1 MSYLFDLFFNLSI
14 GFVSKMFS
22 SGSFY
27 SNNCKR
33 ERWKRRYEKAI
44 LKILFFKRFLLK
56 EV

>member
-33 ERWKRRYEKAI
+33 ELWKRRYEKAT
-44 LKILFFKRFLLK
+44 L
-56 EV
+56 